1 MLYEQSPYQMPD
13 LGGGHKIKYNTSS
26 SKLGSDGF
34 NAWPINR
41 ESSSKILGWTEHK
54 KIQKPKKLS
63 CLINYFLTQLVCLF
77 SVRCRG

>member
-41 ESSSKILGWTEHK
+41 ESSSKILG
-54 KIQKPKKLS
+54 
-63 CLINYFLTQLVCLF
+63 
-77 SVRCRG
+77 